1 MLLHYD
7 ETNSPIGGIQFFSD
21 GAAVCAL
28 EFTGHKTD
36 IRAQLQRRFGAFEV
50 RRGSDPLKLAARLR
64 QYFAGDLHALAETP
78 VNAGGTPFQQR
89 VWAALRTIPVGTTC
103 SYGELAAQIGNP
115 AACRAVGRANGLNPV
130 SIIVPCHRVIGAS
143 SALTGY
149 GGGLERKRW
158 LLRHEGA
165 LAGDQLAFP
174 ATA

>member
-1 MLLHYD
+1 MLLHYA
-7 ETNSPIGGIQFFSD
+7 ETNSPIGRILFFSD
-21 GAAVCAL
+21 GAAVCSL
-28 EFTGHKTD
+28 EFPGHETRV
-36 IRAQLQRRFGAFEV
+36 RAELKRRFGAYDV
-50 RRGSDPLKLAARLR
+50 RRNSDPLRLAARL
-64 QYFAGDLHALAETP
+64 QEYFDGDLHALDETP

-89 VWAALRTIPVGTTC
+89 VWAALRTIPAGTTC

-149 GGGLERKRW
+149 GGGLERKQW
-158 LLRHEGA
+158 LLQHEGA
-165 LAGDQLAFP
+165 LAGSQLAFP